1 MLKSKKLTISLLAL
15 SVISLAACAGVSN
28 KHLTDS
34 KEWPSFGRDYTNQRM
49 SPLTQINTRNAENLG
64 LAWQFKT
71 GVATSVQGA
80 PIVTD
85 GVMYV
90 ALPYNHVAALDAK
103 TGKELWRYQH
113 ERKANWKMCCGPANR
128 GVAVSGGK
136 VFIGTVDARLIAL
149 DAKTGAKIWDIN
161 VADDTA
167 QTENTSSL
175 SKSDAKSK
183 KDTYG
188 GTGIGIAMAPVVYN
202 GKVIVGVT
210 GVGYGLHVDTPRID
224 APLGAVIGLSGLYGR
239 PGFLAAFDVN
249 SGNRVWQFDTIP
261 SQGWEGV
268 FAAETSDGI
277 SLNRDVAA
285 EKENAKNHP
294 DAWRYGGGS
303 AWSTPA
309 IDTKTNT
316 LFFGTGNPSPQM
328 NDISRPGDNLYTVS
342 LVALNTETGKI
353 KWHYQQV
360 PHDVWGYDL
369 ASPPVLFDYVKDGKK
384 IPAVGQAGKTGWYYV
399 NDRAT
404 GALLM
409 KSEAFVPQ
417 KNLFAKATKQG
428 TVLYPGILG
437 GANWSPTALDQSS
450 QTAYVAGIHAPI
462 KYTLVEE
469 IAKDESHQSPKDI
482 KSAFIP
488 PRTGLPSYAAGQLIV
503 KVKRGVT
510 DNQMNRL
517 GIRQAVIKTLGT
529 NDTQLWQLKQGISVE
544 QALEKAKQSGLF
556 EYAEPNQI
564 IRLDPRESKG
574 FGDINKKQPLEPIR
588 YTSSEPTKDPRWG
601 TVSAINL
608 TTGKIQWQVK
618 TEQPLMG
625 GILATRGGLLFMGEG
640 DGRFNV
646 YNISTGD
653 LLWQDKVDA
662 GVNAPPISYEID
674 GVQYVAVVA
683 GGNAIFGFT
692 AGDNIL
698 VYTLKK

>member
-1 MLKSKKLTISLLAL
+1 MLTSNKVVNYLLAF
-15 SVISLAACAGVSN
+15 STMALAACAGVGN
-28 KHLTDS
+28 KQLANS

-49 SPLTQINTRNAENLG
+49 SPLTEINTKNVNQLG
-64 LAWQFKT
+64 LAWQLKT
-71 GVATSVQGA
+71 GVAASFQAT
-80 PIVTD
+80 PIVAD

-90 ALPYNHVAALDAK
+90 SLPYNHVAALDAK

-113 ERKANWKMCCGPANR
+113 QRKANWKMCCGPANR
-128 GVAVSGGK
+128 GVAVSEGK

-149 DAKTGAKIWDIN
+149 NAKTGAKIWDIS
-161 VADDTA
+161 VAEDTA
-167 QTENTSSL
+167 QTENMSSL
-175 SKSDAKSK
+175 SKTDIKTH
-183 KDTYG
+183 KDSYG
-188 GTGIGIAMAPVVYN
+188 GTGIGIAMAPVVYH

-224 APLGAVIGLSGLYGR
+224 APLGAVIGVSGLYGR

-249 SGNRVWQFDTIP
+249 SGKRMWQFDTIP
-261 SQGWEGV
+261 AQGWEGE
-268 FAAETSDGI
+268 FTETTSDGVP
-277 SLNRDVAA
+277 LNRDIAA
-285 EKENAKNHP
+285 EKESLKNHP

-328 NDISRPGDNLYTVS
+328 NDESRPGDNLYTVS
-342 LVALNTETGKI
+342 LVALDTESGKL

-360 PHDVWGYDL
+360 PHDLWGYDL
-369 ASPPVLFDYVKDGKK
+369 ASPPVLFDYVKNGKN
-384 IPAVGQAGKTGWYYV
+384 ISAVGQAGKTGWYYV
-399 NDRAT
+399 HDRAT

-409 KSEAFVPQ
+409 KSDAFVPQ
-417 KNLFAKATKQG
+417 KNLFAKATKEG

-437 GANWSPTALDQSS
+437 GSNWSPSALDDKR

-469 IAKDESHQSPKDI
+469 PAKD
-482 KSAFIP
+482 
-488 PRTGLPSYAAGQLIV
+488 GLP
-503 KVKRGVT
+503 
-510 DNQMNRL
+510 
-517 GIRQAVIKTLGT
+517 
-529 NDTQLWQLKQGISVE
+529 
-544 QALEKAKQSGLF
+544 
-556 EYAEPNQI
+556 
-564 IRLDPRESKG
+564 
-574 FGDINKKQPLEPIR
+574 PIR
-588 YTSSEPTKDPRWG
+588 YASSEPTKDPRWG

-640 DGRFNV
+640 DGSFNA
-646 YNISTGD
+646 YDSSSGD
-653 LLWQDKVDA
+653 LLWHDKADA

-698 VYTLKK
+698 VYALKK